1 MIKSKS
7 TAIASMVFA
16 LFSGAGL
23 AQEAALP
30 NPDEA
35 TSVTC
40 QQAAEIAALY
50 RQMDRTDGNV
60 FNNDPLPTCEEGK

>member
-23 AQEAALP
+23 AQEALP

-40 QQAAEIAALY
+40 QQAAEIAAIY

-60 FNNDPLPTCEEGK
+60 FTSEPLPTCEEGK